1 MIMEDMIKQRG
12 DQSLNVGNDPSNYF
26 KNSSKIFFD
35 IEFYPLTVD
44 AQNFVEMNLEDI
56 WAEIYSS
63 KFRQNLE

>member
-44 AQNFVEMNLEDI
+44 AQNFVEMKLEDI
-56 WAEIYSS
+56 
-63 KFRQNLE
+63 

>member
-1 MIMEDMIKQRG
+1 MIMENMINQRG
-12 DQSLNVGNDPSNYF
+12 DQSLNVWNDPSNYF

-56 WAEIYSS
+56 
-63 KFRQNLE
+63 